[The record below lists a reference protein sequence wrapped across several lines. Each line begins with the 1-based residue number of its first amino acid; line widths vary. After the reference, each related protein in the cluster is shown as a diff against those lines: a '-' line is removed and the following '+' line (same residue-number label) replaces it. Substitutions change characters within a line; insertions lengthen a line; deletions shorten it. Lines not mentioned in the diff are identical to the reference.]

1 MYGGYGGGMY
11 GRSMYG
17 GYGGGMYGG
26 YGGYGG
32 GMYGGGMYGGMMGP
46 GMGSSYAE
54 SMFRMTQMLEM
65 NSIMLEQLQ
74 EHVTVTFYRLR
85 DVVEW
90 IWALKNSAVKD
101 QPEASPED
109 HGKSKESK
117 EEKESEMNRIRRRFK
132 ALFILLGVFLFLIFR
147 DNRRQKKRLL
157 EETSWLQV
165 TQNLARPAS
174 AAMAAASAMSGM
186 GGMGGMNGSNQM
198 TGSMGM
204 SGSPGMLGYGR

>member
-1 MYGGYGGGMY
+1 
-11 GRSMYG
+11 
-17 GYGGGMYGG
+17 
-26 YGGYGG
+26 
-32 GMYGGGMYGGMMGP
+32 
-46 GMGSSYAE
+46 
-54 SMFRMTQMLEM
+54 
-65 NSIMLEQLQ
+65 MLEQLQ

-109 HGKSKESK
+109 PGKSKESK

-186 GGMGGMNGSNQM
+186 GGLGGMNGTNQM

-204 SGSPGMLGYGR
+204 SGSPGMLGYGRWRRSMCSLNAWSPWARLHSVRWPVQFFLYIDILDLLKVRKEAPKYLER